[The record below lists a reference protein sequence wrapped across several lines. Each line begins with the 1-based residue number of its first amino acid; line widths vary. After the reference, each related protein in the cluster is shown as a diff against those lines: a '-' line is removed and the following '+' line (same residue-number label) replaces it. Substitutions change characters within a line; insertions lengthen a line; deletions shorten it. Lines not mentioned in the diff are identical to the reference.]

1 MNKQKNNILKGAIGF
16 ILLTYGL
23 IIPVFIK
30 DWSLYIISNINQ
42 SISLHDSGRLLIT
55 SFSFA
60 AKYVLIFLFIYF
72 GSMLISS
79 FIIRSLESV
88 AFSYLFILITML
100 TIFLYNQIYHEQ
112 ISYMS
117 NLLSI
122 GILLTL
128 HHFIP
133 KQKYFLGIYFI
144 ILFFILTAFQWLQLI
159 PALSNLG
166 IGTNDIAVSLKI
178 ADMYFTGNQLF
189 NTLGTIFFI
198 AFIIIAII
206 FTTLIH
212 LINKQLYTLRK
223 YQEQEEELEETRVAL
238 GEKIVYEEINTLVH
252 DLKTPLVTVE
262 GLTSLIQMKFPAS
275 KENSTITTYFMRM
288 DNSIEKMKD
297 MISEI
302 LYENIKQPIEVK
314 ELLAYV
320 TSHLELDKQEIEL
333 EINLENNLPTI
344 YINKIRF
351 ARALSNILENAI
363 TSFAGKAGFIDIHV
377 KRLGNSILFRIHD
390 NGPGIPPSHLKSI
403 WEDGFSTKKS
413 SGIGLTFV
421 KRIVENHNGR
431 ITVSSI
437 PGTHTQMNIILP
449 IHKEGEISERNRVN
463 S

>member
-1 MNKQKNNILKGAIGF
+1 MNQERNVILKGSIGI
-16 ILLTYGL
+16 ILLVHGL
-23 IIPVFIK
+23 LLPVFFK
-30 DWSLYIISNINQ
+30 DWSLHIIANINQ
-42 SISLHDSGRLLIT
+42 SISLLDSGRLLIT
-55 SFSFA
+55 SFSFV
-60 AKYVLIFLFIYF
+60 AKYLLIFLFIYY
-72 GSMLISS
+72 GSMLITG
-79 FIIRSLESV
+79 FITKKIESLP
-88 AFSYLFILITML
+88 FSYIFIFITML
-100 TIFLYNQIYHEQ
+100 SIFVYNQFYHEQ
-112 ISYMS
+112 LSYLS

-122 GILLTL
+122 AILLII
-128 HHFIP
+128 HYFIP
-133 KQKYFLGIYFI
+133 KQKYFYGIFFI
-144 ILFFILTAFQWLQLI
+144 ILFLILTAFQWLRLI

-198 AFIIIAII
+198 AFILIAII

-212 LINKQLYTLRK
+212 LTNKQLYTLRK
-223 YQEQEEELEETRVAL
+223 YQEQEEELAETRVAL

-262 GLTSLIQMKFPAS
+262 GLTSLIQMKFLAS
-275 KENSTITTYFMRM
+275 KENSSLTDYFMRM

-302 LYENIKQPIEVK
+302 LYENIKQPIEVG

-333 EINLENNLPTI
+333 EINVEKNLPTI

-351 ARALSNILENAI
+351 ARAISNISENAI
-363 TSFAGKAGFIDIHV
+363 TSFAGKAGYIAIHV

-390 NGPGIPPSHLKSI
+390 NGPGIEPSHLKSI
-403 WEDGFSTKKS
+403 WEDGFSTRKS
-413 SGIGLTFV
+413 SGIGLSFV
-421 KRIVENHNGR
+421 KRVIENHNGR
-431 ITVSSI
+431 ITVSST

-449 IHKEGEISERNRVN
+449 IHKEGEKNERNRVN

>member
-1 MNKQKNNILKGAIGF
+1 MSSKNKHLLIGATGF
-16 ILLTYGL
+16 IFLTYGL
-23 IIPVFIK
+23 ILPIFIEN
-30 DWSLYIISNINQ
+30 WSLYIIKNINQ
-42 SISLHDSGRLLIT
+42 SIALQDSSRLLIT

-72 GSMLISS
+72 GSMLITS
-79 FIIRSLESV
+79 FIKKNTDSPT
-88 AFSYLFILITML
+88 FSYIFILITML
-100 TIFLYNQIYHEQ
+100 TIFLYNQVYHEQ

-122 GILLTL
+122 GFLLILL
-128 HHFIP
+128 HFIP
-133 KQKYFLGIYFI
+133 KQKYFYGIFFI
-144 ILFFILTAFQWLQLI
+144 ILFLVLTAFQWLQLI

-198 AFIIIAII
+198 AFILIAII

-212 LINKQLYTLRK
+212 LINKQLYTVKR

-262 GLTSLIQMKFPAS
+262 GLTSLIQMKLPIA
-275 KENSTITTYFMRM
+275 ENFTIKNYFMRM
-288 DNSIEKMKD
+288 DRSIEKMKD

-302 LYENIKQPIEVK
+302 LYENIKQPIDAK

-333 EINLENNLPTI
+333 EITIEKDLPDV

-351 ARALSNILENAI
+351 ARAISNIVENAI

-377 KRLGNSILFRIHD
+377 KRIGNSILFRIHD
-390 NGPGIPPSHLKSI
+390 NGPGIQPTHLKSI
-403 WEDGFSTKKS
+403 WEDGFSTRKS
-413 SGIGLTFV
+413 SGIGLSFV
-421 KRIVENHNGR
+421 KRIVENHNGK

-437 PGTHTQMNIILP
+437 PGIHTQMTIILP
-449 IHKEGEISERNRVN
+449 IRKEGENVERNRVN